1 MDRRKSGIVDFSS
14 DFPCVT
20 TAPTSADHHQTLRL
34 FIDRCSIE
42 AFDGNGRFVMTN
54 LVFPHSPY
62 TTISLRA
69 NGKGKVNDL
78 KAWGIKN

>member
-34 FIDRCSIE
+34 FHRPIAASKPSTATADS
-42 AFDGNGRFVMTN
+42 
-54 LVFPHSPY
+54 
-62 TTISLRA
+62 
-69 NGKGKVNDL
+69 
-78 KAWGIKN
+78 